1 MFSLDV
7 VGLFTSPDAEEIEEE
22 GIGIVQATAKLW
34 PNDDLSPLRAY
45 SFMLFILLVVPCFA
59 TLGDIQHE
67 FGARY
72 LGFVVSI
79 MLVVPY
85 VASTLVFQ
93 IGKLFF

>member
-1 MFSLDV
+1 M
-7 VGLFTSPDAEEIEEE
+7 
-22 GIGIVQATAKLW
+22 KLLLIYGQRR
-34 PNDDLSPLRAY
+34 PLAPLRAY
-45 SFMLFILLVVPCFA
+45 SFMVFIILVVPCVV
-59 TLGDIQHE
+59 TLGAIKHE
-67 FGARY
+67 FGWRY